1 MKKNRV
7 IRFPGIPWYQ
17 KIEKMMKL
25 LVLLLTCSCLT
36 LSANTMAQQQ
46 RVTLNLKNCSV
57 KDLFY
62 EIQRQTDLFFVYNLR
77 NFENVGTINVKAKN
91 EEVDKVLARV
101 FEGRDV
107 EFLFEDNTVVVR
119 PMPLQ
124 QQQVQE
130 RKVTGVVKDE
140 RGNVLPGVAIVIKG
154 TTMGT
159 STDADGKYS
168 LTLPEGDYTLV
179 FSFIGMMA
187 KEEAVGTR
195 SEINVTLVEEV
206 TEMEEVVVTGI
217 FTYGVS
223 FHLYGN

>member
-1 MKKNRV
+1 M
-7 IRFPGIPWYQ
+7 
-17 KIEKMMKL
+17 
-25 LVLLLTCSCLT
+25 
-36 LSANTMAQQQ
+36 
-46 RVTLNLKNCSV
+46 TLNLKNCSV

-140 RGNVLPGVAIVIKG
+140 QGNVLPGVAIVIKG

-168 LTLPEGDYTLV
+168 LISPESGWVTSSSRSVSSDGVAGSEDGVSTGMGKKSENEHPMNIRMAMIDMTATIFFFITSPFESCTLRIL
-179 FSFIGMMA
+179 
-187 KEEAVGTR
+187 
-195 SEINVTLVEEV
+195 
-206 TEMEEVVVTGI
+206 MEEKRQHKV
-217 FTYGVS
+217 
-223 FHLYGN
+223 L

>member
-1 MKKNRV
+1 M
-7 IRFPGIPWYQ
+7 
-17 KIEKMMKL
+17 
-25 LVLLLTCSCLT
+25 
-36 LSANTMAQQQ
+36 
-46 RVTLNLKNCSV
+46 TLNLKNCSV

-140 RGNVLPGVAIVIKG
+140 QGNVLPGVAIVIKG

-179 FSFIGMMA
+179 FSFIGMI
-187 KEEAVGTR
+187 
-195 SEINVTLVEEV
+195 SQ
-206 TEMEEVVVTGI
+206 EVVVKNLVKENLEIVMHSEEEELEEVIVTGM
-217 FTYGVS
+217 GNKSKNS
-223 FHLYGN
+223 FKNTKFIRAKWM

>member
-7 IRFPGIPWYQ
+7 IRFPGVPWYQ

-130 RKVTGVVKDE
+130 RKVTG
-140 RGNVLPGVAIVIKG
+140 N
-154 TTMGT
+154 
-159 STDADGKYS
+159 
-168 LTLPEGDYTLV
+168 
-179 FSFIGMMA
+179 
-187 KEEAVGTR
+187 
-195 SEINVTLVEEV
+195 
-206 TEMEEVVVTGI
+206 
-217 FTYGVS
+217 
-223 FHLYGN
+223 